1 MDRETPHYV
10 FLLDQGVLTKVQIGF
25 SMSRV
30 TILLPKLKGLTTYLG
45 HLDGQDLESDF
56 KFISLDGNRGKDSVM
71 IDTHPVWSQ
80 LNHIR

>member
-1 MDRETPHYV
+1 M
-10 FLLDQGVLTKVQIGF
+10 VLTKVQIGF
-25 SMSRV
+25 STSRV
-30 TILLPKLKGLTTYLG
+30 IILLSKLKGLTTYLG

-80 LNHIR
+80 LNYIR